1 MNRVEILNLR
11 LDNLSMTEFLRK
23 LESGIVFTPNIDH
36 FVKLQKDE
44 DFIWAY
50 NMADYKVCDSQLI
63 VHLSRLLGTPIKE
76 RISGS
81 DLFPAFCQYHKYNQD
96 IKIFLL
102 GAAEGVALKAK
113 AKINAKIGREIII
126 DAHSPSFGFEKN
138 EEECQKIIDKINH
151 SGATVLAVGVGSP
164 KQEIW
169 IAKYKDQL
177 PNIKIIFG
185 IGATIDFEAG
195 NVDRAPKWMSDVG
208 MEWLYRLLS
217 EPKRLWKRYLVE
229 DPLFFWLILQQKIN
243 LYRKPFIETMGKPDL
258 QPMLLENAAIIKLPK
273 HLSVIEAVKLKE
285 NFHQL
290 LKSSLMP
297 SQIILDFSETDFI
310 DSSGIG
316 ALVSNYKEAREERVE
331 FLLRGVTPPVMAVLE
346 MTGLHKVL
354 TIESLNDPTKTT
366 VNLTKQNLPKTH
378 PSIRSQVKRSID
390 IVGAIVG
397 LVITAILFIP
407 IAIAIKIDSPGPIF
421 FSQIRCGWM
430 GKRFRIWKFRSMFV
444 NAEQLK
450 NNIINQADGKI
461 FKNENDPRITV
472 VGRFL
477 RKTSLDELPQFWNV
491 LKGDMSLVGTRPP
504 TPNEVLIYEIPEW
517 QRLDVKPGMT
527 GEWQVNGRSK
537 IRQFEDIIK
546 LDLRYQTR
554 WSLIYDIQLI
564 LRTLTVV
571 FQKESGAA

>member
-36 FVKLQKDE
+36 FVKLQKDL
-44 DFIWAY
+44 DFVRAY
-50 NMADYKVCDSQLI
+50 SIADYKVCDSQLI
-63 VHLSRLLGTPIKE
+63 VYLSRLLGTPIKE

-81 DLFPAFCQYHKYNQD
+81 DLFPAFCQYHKYNED

-113 AKINAKIGREIII
+113 SRINGKIGREIVV

-138 EEECQKIIDKINH
+138 EEECQEIITKINQ

-217 EPKRLWKRYLVE
+217 EPNRLWKRYLVE
-229 DPLFFWLILQQKIN
+229 DPLFFLLILQQKFN
-243 LYRKPFIETMGKPDL
+243 LYKKPVVKPDF
-258 QPMLLENAAIIKLPK
+258 QPVLLEDAAIIKLPK

-290 LKSSLMP
+290 LQSSVMP

-354 TIESLNDPTKTT
+354 TIESLNTPAKPT
-366 VNLTKQNLPKTH
+366 VDITKQKLPKTH

-390 IVGAIVG
+390 ILGAIVG
-397 LVITAILFIP
+397 LLITAILFIP

-444 NAEQLK
+444 NAEKLQ
-450 NNIINQADGKI
+450 NSIANQADGKI
-461 FKNENDPRITV
+461 FKNENDPRITG

-504 TPNEVLIYEIPEW
+504 TPSEVLIYEVPEW

-546 LDLRYQTR
+546 LDLRYQTK

-564 LRTLTVV
+564 LKTLTVV